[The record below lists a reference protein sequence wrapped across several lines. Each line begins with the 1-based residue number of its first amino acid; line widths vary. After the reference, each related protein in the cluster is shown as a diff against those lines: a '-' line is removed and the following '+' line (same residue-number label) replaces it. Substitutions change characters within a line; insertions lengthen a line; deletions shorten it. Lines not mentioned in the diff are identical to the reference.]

1 MQQIARS
8 VALAFNNLP
17 RPHRVMLG
25 SLTVLTFA
33 VAVWRPYVYH
43 PDSAPT
49 PIVKTIELEKK
60 EIRSLLPEA
69 SEPIDQ
75 SMPDEVE
82 DIPQDELD
90 DKTAG
95 EDGVHEYVV
104 STGDTLSSILN
115 QYGIDMG
122 DISQLAAADKD
133 LRNMKIGQ
141 QISWTLTADGDL
153 QRMTWEVSRR
163 ETRTY
168 DRVDGGFK
176 MTSEV
181 QEGDWVNAVLKGTV
195 GGSFVG
201 SAKDAGLTN
210 VEISSVIKAMQWQMD
225 FRKLKKGDE
234 FSVLM
239 SREMLEGKQEQS
251 QLLGVRLRSD
261 GKDYF
266 AIRAE
271 DGKFYDR
278 NGTGLAKGFMRF
290 PTAKQFRVSSN
301 FNPRR
306 LNPVTGRVAPHK
318 GVDFAMPQGT
328 PVLSVGDGE
337 VVVAKRSGAAGYY
350 VAVRHGRTYTTRYMH
365 LRKLLVK
372 EGQKV
377 KRGDRIALSGNT
389 GRSTGPHLHYE
400 VWINQ
405 QAVNPLTAKLPRTE
419 GLSGSDRTDYLA
431 QVKDIVPQ
439 LKFD

>member
-25 SLTVLTFA
+25 SLTVLTLT

-43 PDSAPT
+43 PESTPT

-95 EDGVHEYVV
+95 EEGVHEYVV

-163 ETRTY
+163 ETRT
-168 DRVDGGFK
+168 
-176 MTSEV
+176 
-181 QEGDWVNAVLKGTV
+181 
-195 GGSFVG
+195 
-201 SAKDAGLTN
+201 
-210 VEISSVIKAMQWQMD
+210 
-225 FRKLKKGDE
+225 
-234 FSVLM
+234 
-239 SREMLEGKQEQS
+239 
-251 QLLGVRLRSD
+251 
-261 GKDYF
+261 
-266 AIRAE
+266 
-271 DGKFYDR
+271 
-278 NGTGLAKGFMRF
+278 
-290 PTAKQFRVSSN
+290 
-301 FNPRR
+301 
-306 LNPVTGRVAPHK
+306 
-318 GVDFAMPQGT
+318 
-328 PVLSVGDGE
+328 
-337 VVVAKRSGAAGYY
+337 
-350 VAVRHGRTYTTRYMH
+350 
-365 LRKLLVK
+365 
-372 EGQKV
+372 
-377 KRGDRIALSGNT
+377 
-389 GRSTGPHLHYE
+389 
-400 VWINQ
+400 
-405 QAVNPLTAKLPRTE
+405 
-419 GLSGSDRTDYLA
+419 
-431 QVKDIVPQ
+431 
-439 LKFD
+439 

>member
-25 SLTVLTFA
+25 SLTFLTLA
-33 VAVWRPYVYH
+33 VAVWRPYIYH
-43 PDSAPT
+43 PETT
-49 PIVKTIELEKK
+49 PIVKTIELEKS
-60 EIRSLLPEA
+60 EVRSLLPEA

-75 SMPDEVE
+75 APPEE
-82 DIPQDELD
+82 DDAIPQDELD

-95 EDGVHEYVV
+95 ETGVHEYVV
-104 STGDTLSSILN
+104 STGDTLSSVLN

-122 DISQLAAADKD
+122 DISTLANVDKD
-133 LRNMKIGQ
+133 LRNLKIGQ
-141 QISWTLTADGDL
+141 QISWTLTPEGEL
-153 QRMTWEVSRR
+153 QRLTWEMSRR

-176 MTSEV
+176 RSSEIA
-181 QEGDWVNAVLKGTV
+181 EGDWVNNVIKGTV
-195 GGSFVG
+195 GGSFVS
-201 SAKDAGLTN
+201 SAKEAGLTSS
-210 VEISSVIKAMQWQMD
+210 EISAVIKAMQWQMD

-239 SREMLEGKQEQS
+239 SREMLDGKREQS
-251 QLLGVRLRSD
+251 QLLGVRLRSE
-261 GKDYF
+261 GKDYY

-278 NGTGLAKGFMRF
+278 NGTGLAKGFLRF
-290 PTAKQFRVSSN
+290 PTARQFRVSSN

-306 LNPVTGRVAPHK
+306 LNPVTGRVAPHR

-372 EGQKV
+372 PGQKV

-431 QVKDIVPQ
+431 QAKQVIPQ
-439 LKFD
+439 LRFD

>member
-1 MQQIARS
+1 MQQIARA
-8 VALAFNNLP
+8 VTQAFNNLP

-25 SLTVLTFA
+25 SLSVLTLA
-33 VAVWRPYVYH
+33 VAVWRPYIYH
-43 PDSAPT
+43 PESAP
-49 PIVKTIELEKK
+49 IVRTIELEKS

-75 SMPDEVE
+75 APQEE
-82 DIPQDELD
+82 EAIPQDELD
-90 DKTAG
+90 DKADSESG
-95 EDGVHEYVV
+95 GHEYVV

-122 DISQLAAADKD
+122 DIAQLSSADKE
-133 LRNMKIGQ
+133 LRNLKIGQ
-141 QISWTLTADGDL
+141 QLSWTLTAEGDL
-153 QRMTWEVSRR
+153 QSLTWEMSRR

-168 DRVDGGFK
+168 TRVANGFK
-176 MTSEV
+176 MSSEL
-181 QEGDWVNAVLKGTV
+181 QKGDWVNNVLKGTV
-195 GGSFVG
+195 GASFVA
-201 SAKDAGLTN
+201 SAREAGLTSTE
-210 VEISSVIKAMQWQMD
+210 VSAVIRAMQWQMD

-239 SREMLEGKQEQS
+239 SREMLDGKREQS
-251 QLLGVRLRSD
+251 QLLGVRLRSE
-261 GKDYF
+261 GKDYY

-290 PTAKQFRVSSN
+290 PTARQFRVSSN

-306 LNPVTGRVAPHK
+306 LNPVTGRVAPHR
-318 GVDFAMPQGT
+318 GVDFAMPQGA
-328 PVLSVGDGE
+328 PVLAVGDGE

-372 EGQKV
+372 PGQKV

-431 QVKDIVPQ
+431 QVKEVIPQ
-439 LKFD
+439 LRFD

>member
-25 SLTVLTFA
+25 SLTVLTLA

-43 PDSAPT
+43 PESA
-49 PIVKTIELEKK
+49 PIVKTIELEKS

-75 SMPDEVE
+75 AAQEDEA
-82 DIPQDELD
+82 IPQDELD

-95 EDGVHEYVV
+95 EVGVHEYVV

-115 QYGIDMG
+115 QYGIDMS
-122 DISQLAAADKD
+122 DISRLAASDKE
-133 LRNMKIGQ
+133 LRNLKIGQ
-141 QISWTLTADGDL
+141 QLSWTLTADGDL
-153 QRMTWEVSRR
+153 QRLTWEVSRR

-168 DRVDGGFK
+168 DRTANGFK
-176 MTSEV
+176 MSSEM
-181 QEGDWVNAVLKGTV
+181 QQGDWVNSLLKGTV
-195 GGSFVG
+195 GGSFVA
-201 SAKDAGLTN
+201 SAKEAGLTSS
-210 VEISSVIKAMQWQMD
+210 EISAVIKAMQWQMD

-239 SREMLEGKQEQS
+239 SREMLDGKREQS
-251 QLLGVRLRSD
+251 QLLGVRMRSD
-261 GKDYF
+261 GKDYY
-266 AIRAE
+266 AIRAA

-278 NGTGLAKGFMRF
+278 NGVGLAKGFLRF
-290 PTAKQFRVSSN
+290 PTAKQFRISSN

-306 LNPVTGRVAPHK
+306 LNPVTGRVAPHR
-318 GVDFAMPQGT
+318 GVDFAMQQGT

-350 VAVRHGRTYTTRYMH
+350 IAIRHGRTYTTRYMH

-372 EGQKV
+372 PGQKV

-419 GLSGSDRTDYLA
+419 GLTGSDRREYLA
-431 QVKDIVPQ
+431 QVKEVLPQ
-439 LKFD
+439 LRFD